1 MTPLDTD
8 FSKINP
14 AIPLAKEVRQTR
26 DIDEVIELLGTGK
39 WIVDGAIRDLNRADS
54 VLFFLSRTL

>member
-1 MTPLDTD
+1 MEPLDID

-14 AIPLAKEVRQTR
+14 ALPLAKEVRETR

-39 WIVDGAIRDLNRADS
+39 WIVVSAIRDLNRADS
-54 VLFFLSRTL
+54 VLFSLSRTL